1 MREALM
7 AALLTG
13 LATGVGALPLV
24 FVRDLPRRAYDGVL
38 GLGAGLMLAAATLG
52 LLSEAL
58 DGVRGP
64 AGLDLAKLGIV
75 TTGFVAGVII
85 AVAMDRFIP
94 HGHARGHRQHL
105 PPEESAPPRGH
116 HLHVPHEPAA
126 HAHHHSP
133 QAHPHHHSPQA
144 HGEAG
149 HAHQHP
155 RPAQPQLR
163 QFYFVLGAISIHRL
177 PEGLAIG
184 AGFAVP
190 ENQLG
195 WMLSVAVGLQ
205 NVCEG
210 MVMVAPLRQGGLSAL
225 RSLLLVSATGM
236 VVPLGAALGYSLSG
250 VALPALPFVLALA
263 GGTLIYVTSNEI
275 IPESHSHGHEGTASA
290 GVITGFLLTMLL
302 GALIR

>member
-1 MREALM
+1 MREALT
-7 AALLTG
+7 AAMLTG

-24 FVRDLPRRAYDGVL
+24 FLRELPRRVYDGVL

-58 DGVRGP
+58 EDVRGP

-94 HGHARGHRQHL
+94 HGHARGHHQHL
-105 PPEESAPPRGH
+105 APEESAPARGH
-116 HLHVPHEPAA
+116 HMHHPAPHA
-126 HAHHHSP
+126 HAHADLEHT
-133 QAHPHHHSPQA
+133 
-144 HGEAG
+144 
-149 HAHQHP
+149 HP
-155 RPAQPQLR
+155 RSHPRPQLR

-190 ENQLG
+190 ENRLG
-195 WMLSVAVGLQ
+195 WLLSVAVGLQ

-210 MVMVAPLRQGGLSAL
+210 MVMVAPLRQGGLSVL
-225 RSLLLVSATGM
+225 RSLLLVSATGL